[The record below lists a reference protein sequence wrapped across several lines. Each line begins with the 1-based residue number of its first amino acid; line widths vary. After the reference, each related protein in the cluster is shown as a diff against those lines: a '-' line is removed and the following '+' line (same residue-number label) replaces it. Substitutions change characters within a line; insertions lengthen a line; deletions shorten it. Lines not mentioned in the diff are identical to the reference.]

1 MAKLEEN
8 TTGTITR
15 NIVKYAPVNR
25 DNGERVATNG
35 YYTGHKK
42 GTPTQAKDENIGKY
56 DVEEGIVRYG
66 TMMGDAAVGA
76 MPKRGVGLKLNLT
89 NCKANVNDAVVSKE
103 DNLAITFTAT
113 NGKTLPDAVT
123 VKIGGATKTVTTDY
137 TWTKASG
144 ALAIAKAK
152 LTGDVE
158 ITVAAT

>member
-1 MAKLEEN
+1 MP
-8 TTGTITR
+8 
-15 NIVKYAPVNR
+15 NIVKYAPVNLT
-25 DNGERVATNG
+25 NGERVGTNG

-42 GTPTQAKDENIGKY
+42 GTPTQAKNENTTKY
-56 DVEEGIVRYG
+56 EVEEGIVRYG
-66 TMMGDAAVGA
+66 TMMGDATTGA

-89 NCKANVNDAVVSKE
+89 NCTANVTDAVVSKE

-113 NGKTLPDAVT
+113 NSKTLPDAIT
-123 VKIGGATKTVTTDY
+123 VKIGGVTKTVTTDY